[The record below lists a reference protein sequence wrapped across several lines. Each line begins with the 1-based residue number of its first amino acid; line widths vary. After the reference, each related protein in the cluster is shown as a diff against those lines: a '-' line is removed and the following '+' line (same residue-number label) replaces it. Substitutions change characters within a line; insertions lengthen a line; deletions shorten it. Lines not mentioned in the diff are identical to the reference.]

1 MPDTPVIT
9 EEQLQRAHADPA
21 LQIAQPEGK
30 GPDVVA
36 LKTAFETTV
45 RDCYAYVNQCRINY
59 ETRYALWNGQAEDG
73 KKHAREGAQTEPTPW
88 DGASDLKVFLVDE
101 AINAKV
107 AMKTMALKKANLVA
121 VPIQGND
128 LGRAKVV
135 SNFMR
140 WLVHTQ
146 IPELDR
152 ESELLANYIEEKGLA
167 ATGQFWETVQEK
179 TLDVL
184 KLADFQAKFPQINL
198 QQLIEHPALEETF
211 RNILSEFY
219 DISKAKAKAMF
230 KELRDE
236 GETSIP
242 VTGRAYSRPVIRAFN
257 FDEDL
262 FIPPYATDIEM
273 APWIFRVQYFTAER
287 LRSFINTDEWD
298 QDWVEAAIT
307 KCKGRMISM
316 APDQNL
322 QPVTRNFV
330 FRYQRFN
337 DLIGVVY
344 AYQRLSDM
352 DGIPGIYLT
361 VFNPDLPADE
371 KQDGYAKHGLLGY
384 RHGQYPFVL
393 HRKEFLSRRLHD
405 SRGLPEAGK
414 PYQDQIKA
422 HRDSR
427 IDAASVSVLP
437 PLMYPLGRPP
447 AKWGP
452 GARIPERRS
461 GEYHYAD
468 RVMPD
473 MSTDESEKLLTASW
487 REYCGFI
494 TPGTDEDQGMAQLLQ
509 QSEVDKF
516 MSGWARA
523 FRQVWKLWQ
532 QYGDDKT
539 TFRVIGLQKAK
550 PEVIEKGDPTED
562 FDFYMTW
569 DVQNM
574 DKEAVQNKLGLIL
587 QIVQAADKDGQT
599 DYGQLLQVM
608 LESVDPNLAERIIQP
623 KDTATQQVVN
633 DVKNTVT
640 QAAAGFDS
648 DIKLGTPPD
657 LGMQVLNQFL
667 QSQDTQQRYTQDV
680 NFRQRIDK
688 LAKQF
693 EFQKTQQQ
701 NAKIGKY
708 GA

>member
-1 MPDTPVIT
+1 
-9 EEQLQRAHADPA
+9 
-21 LQIAQPEGK
+21 
-30 GPDVVA
+30 
-36 LKTAFETTV
+36 
-45 RDCYAYVNQCRINY
+45 
-59 ETRYALWNGQAEDG
+59 
-73 KKHAREGAQTEPTPW
+73 
-88 DGASDLKVFLVDE
+88 
-101 AINAKV
+101 
-107 AMKTMALKKANLVA
+107 
-121 VPIQGND
+121 
-128 LGRAKVV
+128 
-135 SNFMR
+135 MR
-140 WLVHTQ
+140 WLFHTQ

-152 ESELLANYIEEKGLA
+152 EAELLANYIEEKGMA
-167 ATGQFWETVQEK
+167 ATGQFWETTQEK

-184 KLADFQAKFPQINL
+184 KLADFQRQFPQLNL
-198 QQLIEHPALEETF
+198 QALISHPDLEGTF

-219 DISKAKAKAMF
+219 DITDAKAKAMF
-230 KELRDE
+230 RELRDE

-242 VTGRAYSRPVIRAFN
+242 VTGRAISRPVIRAFN

-262 FIPPYATDIEM
+262 FVPPYATDLEM
-273 APWIFRVQYFTAER
+273 APWIFRVQYFTAEK
-287 LRSFINTDEWD
+287 LRGLVNTDDWD
-298 QDWVEAAIT
+298 RDWVEQAIL
-307 KCKGRMISM
+307 KCKGKMISM

-337 DLIGVVY
+337 DLIGVIY
-344 AYQRLSDM
+344 AYQRLSDE
-352 DGIPGIYLT
+352 DGIPGIYCT
-361 VFNPDLPADE
+361 IFNSDLPPDNE
-371 KQDGYAKHGLLGY
+371 QQGYAKHSLLGY

-447 AKWGP
+447 QKWGP
-452 GARIPERRS
+452 GARIPERRQ

-473 MSTDESEKLLTASW
+473 MNTDASEKLLTASW

-509 QSEVDKF
+509 QADVDKF
-516 MSGWARA
+516 MTGWAKA
-523 FRQVWKLWQ
+523 FRQIWKLWQ
-532 QYGDDKT
+532 QFGDEET

-550 PEVIEKGDPTED
+550 PEVMKKGEPTED
-562 FDFYMTW
+562 FDFYLTW
-569 DVQNM
+569 DVQNT

-587 QIVQAADKDGQT
+587 QIVQSADKFGQT

-608 LESVDPNLAERIIQP
+608 LESVDPNLAERIILP
-623 KDTATQQVVN
+623 KENATQQVVN
-633 DVKNTVT
+633 DVQDVVT
-640 QAAAGFDS
+640 KAAAGFDM

-657 LGMQVLNQFL
+657 LGMQILNNFL
-667 QSQDTQQRYTQDV
+667 QGQDTKQRYASDPD
-680 NFRQRIDK
+680 FRGRIDK

-693 EFQKTQQQ
+693 QFQAQQQQ
-701 NAKIGKY
+701 NAKIGRY